1 VSRRRADL
9 GDELPL
15 TGRLVAIDLGEVRI
29 GIALSDPN
37 QVVASPA
44 ETLHVPRDQEAPTLN
59 ALVDAVARH
68 EAVGIV
74 VGYPRRLDGRE
85 GSGAARARRIADA
98 LRDRTGLAVMLWD
111 ERFTTVEAERVL
123 LQGDV
128 SRRDRKETID
138 RVAASVLLQGVLEAQ
153 RGRRSAGTA

>member
-85 GSGAARARRIADA
+85 GSGAARARRVADA